1 MTTQKK
7 YSLIAF
13 AICLVLTITLLGCKK
28 GMAISKDD
36 ALEVA
41 LDYSGFSQEEI
52 QNPTVTEQEDGNKG
66 FLVTFG
72 TPSGDFE
79 CVISPKGIMQAQYY
93 SDGRYGKDGNDD
105 NNGEDA
111 TDGEN
116 GSNEKGETDETNGSQ
131 SNNVETDNESEPN
144 SKPNPADENDSKAE
158 ANNEKDSQSPT
169 RSESDKEDS
178 ENKSDNDHNN
188 QPNRT
193 PEEEAALNLA
203 LQNVG
208 AEEGDVE
215 NISIHPSG
223 SNIEIRFK
231 YGEST
236 NIVTVNP
243 ATNSVVSTVFE

>member
-13 AICLVLTITLLGCKK
+13 AICLVLAITLIGCKK
-28 GMAISKDD
+28 GMAITKDD

-52 QNPTVTEQEDGNKG
+52 QNPTVTEEDGNKG

-72 TPSGDFE
+72 TPSGGFE
-79 CVISPKGIMQAQYY
+79 CIISPKGIMQAQYY
-93 SDGRYGKDGNDD
+93 SDGRYGKGGNDKT
-105 NNGEDA
+105 DA
-111 TDGEN
+111 IDDSQTADSEL
-116 GSNEKGETDETNGSQ
+116 EKNDESKSKPTDE
-131 SNNVETDNESEPN
+131 
-144 SKPNPADENDSKAE
+144 DESKAE
-158 ANNEKDSQSPT
+158 NEKESSKEN
-169 RSESDKEDS
+169 SESKT
-178 ENKSDNDHNN
+178 NNN
-188 QPNRT
+188 QTNRT

-208 AEEGDVE
+208 AEEGEVE

-223 SNIEIRFK
+223 SNIEVRFK

-243 ATNSVVSTVFE
+243 ATNSVVSTLFE

>member
-7 YSLIAF
+7 YSLITF

-28 GMAISKDD
+28 GMAITKDD

-52 QNPTVTEQEDGNKG
+52 QNPTVTEQENGNKG

-79 CVISPKGIMQAQYY
+79 CVISPKGILQAQYY
-93 SDGRYGKDGNDD
+93 SDTRYGKDE
-105 NNGEDA
+105 NNEED
-111 TDGEN
+111 
-116 GSNEKGETDETNGSQ
+116 ETDQADGTDRENSSQ
-131 SNNVETDNESEPN
+131 SNDAEASNG
-144 SKPNPADENDSKAE
+144 SKPDSKPTDEDDPKAE
-158 ANNEKDSQSPT
+158 DNNEKNSQAAPK
-169 RSESDKEDS
+169 SESNKGDT

-223 SNIEIRFK
+223 SNIEVRFK

-243 ATNSVVSTVFE
+243 ATNSVVSTIFE

>member
-28 GMAISKDD
+28 GMDISKDD

-52 QNPTVTEQEDGNKG
+52 QNPTVTEQEDGNNG

-93 SDGRYGKDGNDD
+93 ADARYGKSESDE
-105 NNGEDA
+105 NNRTDE

-116 GSNEKGETDETNGSQ
+116 QNNKKAVTDEVNDSQSSLEANNGS
-131 SNNVETDNESEPN
+131 ESN
-144 SKPNPADENDSKAE
+144 SKLADKDNPKNEAD
-158 ANNEKDSQSPT
+158 NEKDSQSPAT
-169 RSESDKEDS
+169 SESNKRDA
-178 ENKSDNDHNN
+178 ENKSGNDHNN

-193 PEEEAALNLA
+193 PEEETALNLA

-208 AEEGDVE
+208 AEEDDVE
-215 NISIHPSG
+215 NVSIHPAG
-223 SNIEIRFK
+223 PNIEVRFK

-236 NIVTVNP
+236 NIVTVNT
-243 ATNSVVSTVFE
+243 ATNSVVSTIFE

>member
-1 MTTQKK
+1 
-7 YSLIAF
+7 
-13 AICLVLTITLLGCKK
+13 
-28 GMAISKDD
+28 MAITKDD

-52 QNPTVTEQEDGNKG
+52 QNPTVTEQENGNKG

-79 CVISPKGIMQAQYY
+79 CVISPKGILQAQYY
-93 SDGRYGKDGNDD
+93 SDTRYGKDE
-105 NNGEDA
+105 NNEED
-111 TDGEN
+111 
-116 GSNEKGETDETNGSQ
+116 ETDQADGTDRENSSQ
-131 SNNVETDNESEPN
+131 SNDAEASNG
-144 SKPNPADENDSKAE
+144 SKPDSKPTDEDDPKAE
-158 ANNEKDSQSPT
+158 DNNEKNSQAAPK
-169 RSESDKEDS
+169 SESNKGDT

-223 SNIEIRFK
+223 SNIEVRFK

-243 ATNSVVSTVFE
+243 ATNSVVSTIFE